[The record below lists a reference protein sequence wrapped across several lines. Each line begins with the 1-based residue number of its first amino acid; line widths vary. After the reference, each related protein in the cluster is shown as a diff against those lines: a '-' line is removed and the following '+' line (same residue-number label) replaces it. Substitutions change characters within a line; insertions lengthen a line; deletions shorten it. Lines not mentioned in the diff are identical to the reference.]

1 MAGWVHRHVIMDQE
15 VIQATPTPKT
25 LFLVEVQSHTSMSGV
40 LTNTSLTQDMA
51 VEVSESWDG
60 VTRWAS
66 LTAINSTQFA
76 EPLAPGESR
85 HFQVDCRDL
94 RHVRFQATALGAGL
108 DAVVSA
114 QQVNSLG
121 VR

>member
-40 LTNTSLTQDMA
+40 LTNTSLAQDMA

-66 LTAINSTQFA
+66 PPRKSCATPSRRRAFA
-76 EPLAPGESR
+76 FVAPHELMLPR
-85 HFQVDCRDL
+85 
-94 RHVRFQATALGAGL
+94 
-108 DAVVSA
+108 
-114 QQVNSLG
+114 
-121 VR
+121 